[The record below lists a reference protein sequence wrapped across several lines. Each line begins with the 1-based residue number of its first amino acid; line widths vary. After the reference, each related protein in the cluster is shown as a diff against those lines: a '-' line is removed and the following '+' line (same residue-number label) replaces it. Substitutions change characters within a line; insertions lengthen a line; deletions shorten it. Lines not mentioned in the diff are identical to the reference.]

1 MNSSSSLF
9 CFSLVCTVLLNCL
22 CIFVFEWQ
30 VNKRTLAH
38 IHFHYQCS
46 HIKSICCYLHS
57 VIITILPFYKLFA
70 FIDKFTPLF
79 RLKYNVSLLLVV
91 KSRRNSLEKKILF
104 CRYERLCRKK
114 SSFCWD
120 PRFVG
125 TPIE

>member
-91 KSRRNSLEKKILF
+91 KSRRKKSCFVGMKGFVEKKVH
-104 CRYERLCRKK
+104 
-114 SSFCWD
+114 
-120 PRFVG
+120 FVG
-125 TPIE
+125 ILGLWVPP

>member
-91 KSRRNSLEKKILF
+91 KSRRNSLEKKNS
-104 CRYERLCRKK
+104 C
-114 SSFCWD
+114 
-120 PRFVG
+120 FVG
-125 TPIE
+125 MKGFVEKKVHFVGILGLWVPP